1 MKGAIRSVA
10 PDLKSSQI
18 KKLFDQANVL
28 PAAEITFEDFHKVI
42 NLVIWLGVRLKQRF
56 VQSDLRQA
64 IDSCGRKAHI
74 VVVEWNGMSGVEW
87 CEWSGVGGVV

>member
-1 MKGAIRSVA
+1 MACQMKGAIRSVA

-56 VQSDLRQA
+56 VQSDSR
-64 IDSCGRKAHI
+64 GRKDHI
-74 VVVEWNGMSGVEW
+74 VVVVWAEWY
-87 CEWSGVGGVV
+87 EWSGMV